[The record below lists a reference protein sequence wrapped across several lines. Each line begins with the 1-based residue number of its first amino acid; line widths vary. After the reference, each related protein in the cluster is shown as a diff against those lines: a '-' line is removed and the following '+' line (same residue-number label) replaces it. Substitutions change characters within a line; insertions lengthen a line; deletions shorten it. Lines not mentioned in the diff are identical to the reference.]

1 MGVVFFDCH
10 RIQWNDYETNQDFHE
25 RIKLIKSVIIS
36 GPPAIGKTT
45 IAKGIAKEF
54 VLTHLSGGDIL
65 KELAAEDGFE
75 TKGDDWWDTQ
85 EGMSFLSKRQENFE
99 FDKKVDDKLK
109 KLFLGGNVVITS
121 YTLPWIV
128 EGGVKIWLAGSKDN
142 SAQRMTT
149 RDKLSKNEALEI
161 VQKRYNEN
169 KIIYKTLYGFEFG
182 ENLSVFDK
190 IIETDNLN
198 ADQVLESAKSTVREL
213 F

>member
-1 MGVVFFDCH
+1 M
-10 RIQWNDYETNQDFHE
+10 
-25 RIKLIKSVIIS
+25 LKSIIIS

-45 IAKGIAKEF
+45 IARGLAKEF
-54 VLTHLSGGDIL
+54 GLTHLSGGDIL
-65 KELAAEDGFE
+65 KELAEEEGFE

-85 EGMSFLSKRQENFE
+85 EGIDFLSKRQENPE

-109 KLFLGGNVVITS
+109 KLFSQGGVVITS
-121 YTLPWIV
+121 YTLPWLV
-128 EGGVKIWLAGSKDN
+128 EGGVKIWLDGSKEN

-149 RDKLSKNEALEI
+149 RDNLSKNDTLEI

-169 KIIYKTLYGFEFG
+169 KIIYKALYGFEFG
-182 ENLSVFDK
+182 EDLSVFDK

-198 ADQVLESAKSTVREL
+198 AEQVLELAKSTVREY

>member
-1 MGVVFFDCH
+1 M
-10 RIQWNDYETNQDFHE
+10 
-25 RIKLIKSVIIS
+25 LKSIIIS

-45 IAKGIAKEF
+45 IAKGLAKEF
-54 VLTHLSGGDIL
+54 GLTHLSGGDIL
-65 KELAAEDGFE
+65 KELAEEEGFE

-85 EGMSFLSKRQENFE
+85 EGMDFLSKRQENSE

-109 KLFLGGNVVITS
+109 KLFSKGDVVITS
-121 YTLPWIV
+121 YTLPWLV
-128 EGGVKIWLAGSKDN
+128 DGGVKIWLDGSKEN

-149 RDKLSKNEALEI
+149 RDNLSKNDTLEI

-169 KIIYKTLYGFEFG
+169 KVIYKALYGFEFG
-182 ENLSVFDK
+182 EDLSVFDK

-198 ADQVLESAKSTVREL
+198 AEQVLELAKSTVREY